1 MKTIRIKYFE
11 GAKKLE
17 KISKGDWIDL
27 RANKDIFIPKGE
39 MRLIPLGVAMELPI
53 GYEAHLV
60 PRSSTFKKRGII
72 QTNHCGIIDCSYC
85 GDNDEWLFPAYCLED
100 RDECEMVYKDGVG
113 TKKYGTWIRK
123 GDRICQFIIL
133 PFPKIEAEYVE
144 DDENFRQ
151 GDRGGG
157 IGSTGV

>member
-1 MKTIRIKYFE
+1 MKIRIKYFE

-17 KISKGDWIDL
+17 KIEKGDWIDL

-39 MRLIPLGVAMELPI
+39 MRLIPLGVAMELPT
-53 GYEAHLV
+53 GYEAHIV
-60 PRSSTFKKRGII
+60 PRSSTFKKWGII
-72 QTNHCGIIDCSYC
+72 QTNHCGIIDYSYC

-123 GDRICQFIIL
+123 GDRICQFRIMENQPIL
-133 PFPKIEAEYVE
+133 EFEEVE
-144 DDENFRQ
+144 VLDNK
-151 GDRGGG
+151 DRGG
-157 IGSTGV
+157 IGSTGSK

>member
-1 MKTIRIKYFE
+1 MKIRIKYFE

-17 KISKGDWIDL
+17 KIEKGDWIDL

-60 PRSSTFKKRGII
+60 PRSSTFKKWGII

-123 GDRICQFIIL
+123 GDRICQFRIMENQPAL
-133 PFPKIEAEYVE
+133 EFEEVE
-144 DDENFRQ
+144 VLRNK
-151 GDRGGG
+151 DRGSF
-157 IGSTGV
+157 GSTGSK